1 VEFQLFK
8 DEVAATE
15 VANEVGENR
24 PLATR
29 ERESLDSIL
38 LVGAIRGYGYPAKRN
53 SASSRISGDLALL
66 GLDLSDDTVRTHLKR
81 AAEPLRPDWRARL
94 GLSPNAPQG

>member
-1 VEFQLFK
+1 MEAVKAHSEAVLSWHELEEGLLKMHQLYTQSLEAIANLEDTLAEERVEFQLFK

-38 LVGAIRGYGYPAKRN
+38 LVGAIREYGFDPA
-53 SASSRISGDLALL
+53 
-66 GLDLSDDTVRTHLKR
+66 RT
-81 AAEPLRPDWRARL
+81 
-94 GLSPNAPQG
+94 Q